1 LKAAMAIHLHELYP
15 RAEYFVTEN
24 AGSNAPM
31 LGINTKMGFKTYRVG
46 SEYQITRDQLA
57 ARLQE
62 LAGAR

>member
-1 LKAAMAIHLHELYP
+1 MAIHLHGLYP
-15 RAEYFVTEN
+15 AAEWFVTDN

-46 SEYQITRDQLA
+46 SEYQITRDRLA